1 MTYVRV
7 RKIRC
12 SLLLVLVCVFFVLF
26 EDLDDEEAVT
36 EGDAGAIVDVMI
48 DTDAPTEDFSLKPE
62 STIKCAP
69 FTVMVVGLPPPP
81 L

>member
-1 MTYVRV
+1 M
-7 RKIRC
+7 
-12 SLLLVLVCVFFVLF
+12 LLVLVFFVLF
-26 EDLDDEEAVT
+26 EDLDEDLDEVEAVT

-48 DTDAPTEDFSLKPE
+48 DMDAPTEDPSLKPE

-81 L
+81 PPL